1 MPALDP
7 RLDRR
12 ARRAVEERA
21 EGSEGLRDAHGL
33 IGDGSNR
40 TGLVKA
46 EGKSLETVTKP
57 LTSKA
62 EPGPEPCS
70 ESSPTV
76 S

>member
-21 EGSEGLRDAHGL
+21 EGLRDAHGL